1 MVLYLYVNLF
11 VSVAVVDYTVSGKL
25 NATFL
30 FEKLRTTYHAL

>member
-11 VSVAVVDYTVSGKL
+11 VSIVVADYTVCGML

-30 FEKLRTTYHAL
+30 FEKLHTTYHAL